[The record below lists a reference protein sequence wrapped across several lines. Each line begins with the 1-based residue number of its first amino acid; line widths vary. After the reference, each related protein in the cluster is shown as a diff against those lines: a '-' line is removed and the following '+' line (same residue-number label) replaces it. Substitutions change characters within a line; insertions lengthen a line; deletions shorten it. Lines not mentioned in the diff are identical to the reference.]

1 MGKLLRVM
9 MKAWRQRRYDRPTPE
24 EVLSSSE
31 RALLREAALILLGVT
46 AVGGM
51 LAILWMAE
59 AIRLR

>member
-1 MGKLLRVM
+1 MAKLFRVM
-9 MKAWRQRRYDRPTPE
+9 IKAWRQRRYDRPTPE

-31 RALLREAALILLGVT
+31 RALLREAALVALGVT

-59 AIRLR
+59 TIRFR